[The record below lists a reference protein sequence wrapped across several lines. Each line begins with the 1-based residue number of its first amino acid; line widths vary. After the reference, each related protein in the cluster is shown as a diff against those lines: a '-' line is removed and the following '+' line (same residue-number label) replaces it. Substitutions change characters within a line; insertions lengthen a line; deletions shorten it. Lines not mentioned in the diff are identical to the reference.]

1 MKITCH
7 SCQSK
12 YTIADDKVVGKVVK
26 IRCKKCAAAMV
37 VNGTDGSSDAAP
49 PPSTADS
56 RVESWTVNVSET
68 DQRTMTKAEVVEA
81 FRAGTIDAETFCWK
95 EGMGE
100 WLALRQIETLYEACF
115 GPEKIAAAPQ
125 APAKRREIAAHLGV
139 EPAPASFG
147 TTGAAQ
153 GAASAR
159 LAGGRAPT
167 ADLFGG
173 FARAG
178 GEDDIPAGPAPK
190 MPDADDAHALT
201 GARNETSVLFSLS
214 ALTGTPSTPP
224 STSEASGLIDIRQL
238 SARNSS
244 DDDAKKSRIEDIMN
258 LSGGGA
264 FSPTLVAPV
273 LTAPILDDYSAD
285 AVAGDANASRAQKRA
300 GLVGK
305 AVGAGMAVVAV
316 AAGTAIYL
324 MADHGS
330 SSATQTSRASAV
342 MAVPVPAASQ
352 QPPTAVAEVGNPHEP
367 AVPPATVEHEEPAKS
382 PPATAP
388 AETKPAST
396 SPAALLK
403 EAMAPTPHATPKAEA
418 PSDAAPFNL
427 AEARTRLSAAAAGA
441 SACKKSGG
449 PTGTGHVVIV
459 FAPNGNPQSVSV
471 TGAPFSGTPTAACVA
486 ARFRAVRV
494 PSFGGSPFSVSK
506 SFSIN

>member
-26 IRCKKCAAAMV
+26 IRCKKCAAAIV
-37 VNGTDGSSDAAP
+37 LNGTDGSSDAAP
-49 PPSTADS
+49 PASNADS
-56 RVESWTVNVSET
+56 HVESWTVNVSET
-68 DQRTMTKAEVVEA
+68 DQRSMTKAEVVEA

-95 EGMGE
+95 DGMGE
-100 WLALRQIETLYEACF
+100 WLALGRIETLYEACV
-115 GPEKIAAAPQ
+115 GAGKVGAAPRAQ
-125 APAKRREIAAHLGV
+125 AKRRELASHLGV

-147 TTGAAQ
+147 TTAAQ

-167 ADLFGG
+167 ADLFEG

-178 GEDDIPAGPAPK
+178 GEDDVPSGPAPK

-224 STSEASGLIDIRQL
+224 STTEASGLIDIRQL
-238 SARNSS
+238 GARISS
-244 DDDAKKSRIEDIMN
+244 DDDEKKSRIEDIMN

-285 AVAGDANASRAQKRA
+285 AVAGDANASRTKKRA

-305 AVGAGMAVVAV
+305 AVGAGIAVVAV

-324 MADHGS
+324 MADRGS

-342 MAVPVPAASQ
+342 MAVPVPEASQ
-352 QPPTAVAEVGNPHEP
+352 KPPTAAAEVGSNPHEP
-367 AVPPATVEHEEPAKS
+367 AVPPATVDHEEPARS
-382 PPATAP
+382 PPTTAP

-396 SPAALLK
+396 NPAALSK
-403 EAMAPTPHATPKAEA
+403 EAMAPTPRATPKAEA
-418 PSDAAPFNL
+418 PFEAAPFNL

-459 FAPNGNPQSVSV
+459 FGPSGNPQSVSV

>member
-26 IRCKKCAAAMV
+26 IRCKKCAAAIV
-37 VNGTDGSSDAAP
+37 LNGTDGSSDAAP
-49 PPSTADS
+49 PPSSADS
-56 RVESWTVNVSET
+56 RVESWTVNVNET
-68 DQRTMTKAEVVEA
+68 DQRSMTKAEVVEA

-95 EGMGE
+95 DGMGE
-100 WLALRQIETLYEACF
+100 WLALRRIETLYEACV
-115 GPEKIAAAPQ
+115 GPGKIGAAPRAQ
-125 APAKRREIAAHLGV
+125 AKRHEIESHLGV

-147 TTGAAQ
+147 TTAAQ

-167 ADLFGG
+167 ADLFEG

-178 GEDDIPAGPAPK
+178 GEDDVPAGPPPK

-224 STSEASGLIDIRQL
+224 STTEASGLIDIRQL
-238 SARNSS
+238 GARISS
-244 DDDAKKSRIEDIMN
+244 DDDGKKSRIEDIMN

-305 AVGAGMAVVAV
+305 AVGAGIAVVAV

-342 MAVPVPAASQ
+342 MAVPVPGASQ
-352 QPPTAVAEVGNPHEP
+352 KPPPAVAEVGNPNEP
-367 AVPPATVEHEEPAKS
+367 AAPPATVDHEEPARS
-382 PPATAP
+382 PPTTAP
-388 AETKPAST
+388 AETKPEST
-396 SPAALLK
+396 NSAALSK
-403 EAMAPTPHATPKAEA
+403 EAMAPTPRATPKAAA
-418 PSDAAPFNL
+418 PFEAAPFNL
-427 AEARTRLSAAAAGA
+427 AEARTRLSAAASGA

-459 FAPNGNPQSVSV
+459 FAPSGSPQSVSV